1 MRSSK
6 LQEVAI
12 VFYVGGNEEYILYCC
27 NGKQTITNNA
37 YKIFWQWVAFVMEW
51 SEWSQNNN
59 RMQMTAPS
67 KFEWIP
73 MRKMLIH

>member
-27 NGKQTITNNA
+27 NGKQTITDNA
-37 YKIFWQWVAFVMEW
+37 YKIFWQWVGFCY
-51 SEWSQNNN
+51 
-59 RMQMTAPS
+59 RMIRMITKQ
-67 KFEWIP
+67 
-73 MRKMLIH
+73 